1 MPKSKP
7 LPPLVALQE
16 FLSYDPA
23 TGLFTW
29 VKSSRRGREGVTAGA
44 LQVKGYIS
52 IVLKG
57 HRYLAHR
64 LAWLYITEKDPGSFQ
79 VDHIDRDKSN
89 NKASN
94 LRLATQAQNSWN
106 RQAKGWTKL
115 KNGQY
120 RAAIRVD
127 GNPKQI
133 GVYSTVEEAQAAYVE
148 ACVKLHGVWTPNCY
162 TDDVP
167 QHQIHGDP

>member
-7 LPPLVALQE
+7 LPPLAALQE

-29 VKSSRRGREGVTAGA
+29 VQNCGRGRKSSTAGVV
-44 LQVKGYIS
+44 QSHGYVS

-57 HRYLAHR
+57 QRYQAHR
-64 LAWLYITEKDPGSFQ
+64 LAWLYLTDKDPGSFQ

-106 RQAKGWTKL
+106 QQAQGWTKT
-115 KNGQY
+115 KDGRYQ
-120 RAAIRVD
+120 AAIRVD
-127 GNPKQI
+127 GKPIHI
-133 GVYSTVEEAQAAYVE
+133 GRYTTVEEARTAYIE
-148 ACVKLHGVWTPNCY
+148 ACVKFHGEWTPLCY
-162 TDDVP
+162 KREVSPTTND
-167 QHQIHGDP
+167 